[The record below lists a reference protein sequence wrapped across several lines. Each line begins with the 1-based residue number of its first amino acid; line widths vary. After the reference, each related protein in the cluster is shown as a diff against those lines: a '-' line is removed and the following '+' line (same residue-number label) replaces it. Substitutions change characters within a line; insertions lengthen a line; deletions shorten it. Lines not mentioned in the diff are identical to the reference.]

1 MAEKIIWTIKNNNH
15 TLSYGQ
21 NENTEPNYFLLLDD
35 KYLIDDSGLDYFCN
49 YYTQL
54 KFTTLRR
61 AYRDVAD
68 NVNQDPKKTF
78 RNMIRK
84 VANNLDDF
92 IDFGAAQGRG
102 EAKRFLK
109 YVYYAARDVDN
120 ELSYNKSKPVNKQD
134 GEKILEIL
142 VKMFDQENKL
152 IELSKTYFRNSGESV
167 RAHVIDNDKRLRK
180 MFDIDKKDSLID
192 KIFQ

>member
-1 MAEKIIWTIKNNNH
+1 MAENIIWTIKNDNH
-15 TLSYGQ
+15 TLSFGQ
-21 NENTEPNYFLLLDD
+21 NENTEPNYFLLLDN

-49 YYTQL
+49 YYSQL

-78 RNMIRK
+78 RNIIRK

-102 EAKRFLK
+102 EAKRFLR
-109 YVYYAARDVDN
+109 YVYYAARDVDD
-120 ELSYNKSKPVNKQD
+120 ELSFNKSKPVNKQD

-152 IELSKTYFRNSGESV
+152 IELSKTYFRNGGQSV
-167 RAHVIDNDKRLRK
+167 RDHVIDNDRRLRK
-180 MFDIDKKDSLID
+180 MFDIDKKDSLVD

>member
-1 MAEKIIWTIKNNNH
+1 MAENIIWTIKNSNH
-15 TLSYGQ
+15 TLSFGQ

-49 YYTQL
+49 YYSQL

-61 AYRDVAD
+61 AYRDIAD
-68 NVNQDPKKTF
+68 KVNEDPKKTF
-78 RNMIRK
+78 RNIIRK

-92 IDFGAAQGRG
+92 VDFGAAQGRG
-102 EAKRFLK
+102 EAKRFLR
-109 YVYYAARDVDN
+109 YVYYAARDVDD
-120 ELSYNKSKPVNKQD
+120 ELSFNKSKPVNKQD

-152 IELSKTYFRNSGESV
+152 IELSKQYFRNGGQSV
-167 RAHVIDNDKRLRK
+167 RDHVIDNDKRLRK
-180 MFDIDKKDSLID
+180 MFDIDKKDSLVD

>member
-1 MAEKIIWTIKNNNH
+1 MAENIIWTIKNSNH
-15 TLSYGQ
+15 TLSFGQ

-49 YYTQL
+49 YYSQL

-61 AYRDVAD
+61 AYRDIAD
-68 NVNQDPKKTF
+68 KVNEDPKKTF

-92 IDFGAAQGRG
+92 VDFGAAQGRG
-102 EAKRFLK
+102 EAKRFLR
-109 YVYYAARDVDN
+109 YVYYAARDVDD
-120 ELSYNKSKPVNKQD
+120 ELSFNKSKPVNKQD

-152 IELSKTYFRNSGESV
+152 IELSKQYFRNGGQSV
-167 RAHVIDNDKRLRK
+167 RDHVIDNDKRLRK
-180 MFDIDKKDSLID
+180 MFDIDKKDSLVD

>member
-1 MAEKIIWTIKNNNH
+1 MAENIIWTIKNDNH
-15 TLSYGQ
+15 TLSFGQ
-21 NENTEPNYFLLLDD
+21 NENTEPNYFLLLDN

-49 YYTQL
+49 YYSQL

-61 AYRDVAD
+61 AYRDIAD
-68 NVNQDPKKTF
+68 KVNQDPKKTF
-78 RNMIRK
+78 RNIIRK

-102 EAKRFLK
+102 EAKRFLR
-109 YVYYAARDVDN
+109 YVYYAARDVDD
-120 ELSYNKSKPVNKQD
+120 ELSFNKSKPVNKQD

-152 IELSKTYFRNSGESV
+152 IELSKTYFRNGGQSV
-167 RAHVIDNDKRLRK
+167 RDHVIDNDRRLRK
-180 MFDIDKKDSLID
+180 MFDIDKKDSLVD

>member
-1 MAEKIIWTIKNNNH
+1 MAENIIWTIKNDNH
-15 TLSYGQ
+15 TLSFGQ
-21 NENTEPNYFLLLDD
+21 NENTEPNYFLLLDN

-49 YYTQL
+49 YYSQL

-61 AYRDVAD
+61 AYRDIAD
-68 NVNQDPKKTF
+68 KVNQDPKKTF
-78 RNMIRK
+78 RNIIRK

-102 EAKRFLK
+102 EAKRFLR
-109 YVYYAARDVDN
+109 YVYYAVRDVDD
-120 ELSYNKSKPVNKQD
+120 ELSFNKSKPVNKQD

-152 IELSKTYFRNSGESV
+152 IELSKTYFRNGGQSV
-167 RAHVIDNDKRLRK
+167 RDHVIDNDRRLRK
-180 MFDIDKKDSLID
+180 MFDIDKKDSLVD

>member
-15 TLSYGQ
+15 TLSFGQ
-21 NENTEPNYFLLLDD
+21 NENTEPNYFLLLDN

-49 YYTQL
+49 YYSQL

-61 AYRDVAD
+61 AYRDIAD
-68 NVNQDPKKTF
+68 KVNQDPKKTF
-78 RNMIRK
+78 RNIIRK

-102 EAKRFLK
+102 EAKRFLR
-109 YVYYAARDVDN
+109 YVYYAARDVDD
-120 ELSYNKSKPVNKQD
+120 ELSFNKSKPVNKQD

-152 IELSKTYFRNSGESV
+152 IELSKTYFRNGGQSV
-167 RAHVIDNDKRLRK
+167 RDHVIDNDRRLRK
-180 MFDIDKKDSLID
+180 MFDIDKKDSLVD